1 MNLPLAV
8 NNYAQQAKP
17 VISEIDKKSNMKVRF
32 THLTGAMTGSVEE
45 FALPIIRV
53 GRALSSDLLLQDDAG
68 KHRLASRMHAEFR
81 VEGEQV
87 VLYDLSSRNG
97 TYINGQPIDRQ
108 VLADGDQVSFGF
120 NGISF
125 QVSFVVAE
133 TEDLEFLRTT
143 ALFKELSSEIL
154 QKIYYRGQVENYPA
168 GALLFHRAEPVGR
181 LYIVRNGIVELRTY
195 EKDNQI
201 VTSYLGPGQ
210 TIGET
215 GVFLEEESR
224 AEAQVPEGAEIFSI
238 TSERLQELMRNTA
251 MLAEHFVVTFARY
264 INHTQKRRALQAR
277 TKLRGSLLYFKLPT
291 IIQTL
296 VVSRESGVLT
306 ISAVNS
312 NLARSMNW
320 DSSLGV
326 LPIGQ
331 VFLEDGT
338 IRGASV
344 GKLNGKEAFWQLF
357 QLELSGTFSF
367 EQEAQFTPNSSAEW
381 IAPETPRALL
391 LEALR
396 LQEEMVTLKSRFP
409 NEMVAFQLVSHSLRS
424 QHKSDEIIV
433 QLVEDLLLERPVAL
447 IELLDLLPCCYW
459 RIYRVM
465 YELLESYQVR
475 LVKIAE

>member
-1 MNLPLAV
+1 MNTPWEVA
-8 NNYAQQAKP
+8 NYIQKATP
-17 VISEIDKKSNMKVRF
+17 IVGEVGKKSNMKIRF
-32 THLTGAMTGSVEE
+32 THLTGAMAGSIEE
-45 FALPIIRV
+45 FALPIIKV

-81 VEGEQV
+81 LENEQL

-108 VLADGDQVSFGF
+108 ILVDGDQVSFGF

-125 QVSFVVAE
+125 QINIIASEV
-133 TEDLEFLRTT
+133 EDLEFLRTSP
-143 ALFKELSSEIL
+143 LFKELSHEIL

-168 GALLFHRAEPVGR
+168 GALLFHRAEPMGR

-195 EKDNQI
+195 ENDNQV
-201 VTSYLGPGQ
+201 VTNYLGPGQ

-238 TSERLQELMRNTA
+238 TSERLQELMRNTP

-264 INHTQKRRALQAR
+264 INHTHKRRSLQAR
-277 TKLRGSLLYFKLPT
+277 TKLRGSLFYFKLPT

-296 VVSRESGVLT
+296 IVSRESGVLT
-306 ISAVNS
+306 IAAVNS

-326 LPIGQ
+326 LPIGR

-338 IRGASV
+338 IRGANV

-396 LQEEMVTLKSRFP
+396 LQEEMVAFRSRFP
-409 NEMVAFQLVSHSLRS
+409 NEMVAFRLAVRSLRP
-424 QHKSDEIIV
+424 QHKVDEGIV
-433 QLVEDLLLERPVAL
+433 QLIQQLLLERPVTL

-459 RIYRVM
+459 RTYRVI
-465 YELLESYQVR
+465 YELLESYQVQ
-475 LVKIAE
+475 LVEIGE